1 MNPLVDLANATAD
14 QDRQFASAFA
24 IVNQAI
30 AQRVFPGAALA
41 VTHRGALVAL
51 QPFGSFTYD
60 LDSPPILRETP
71 WDLASLTKP
80 IATASMAMLLY
91 DRDKLS
97 LDAKVIDLLPEFAD
111 PLDPRRQAVTV
122 RMLLAHSS
130 GLPAHRKLYLQ
141 ATGRDAITSAAMR
154 VPLQSAPLQRAEYSD
169 IGFILLGE
177 LIERIAAERLDQFCA
192 REVFAPLKLNLSF
205 SPPPSLAPSVPPTA
219 NDVIYRHRVIQGEV
233 NDENASAM
241 GGVAAHAGLFGDAL
255 SVARFAESILAC
267 IPPRDLR
274 LDPLRDLRPAP
285 PHSPLFLP
293 ETVHLFTTRD
303 ATPGSSRALAWD
315 TPSPPSQSGAM
326 FSPHSFGHLGYTGT
340 SLWCDPE
347 RRLSV
352 TFLTNRTWPD
362 AQNQAIKQLRPP
374 LHDAIVHALETE

>member
-1 MNPLVDLANATAD
+1 LNPQLDLVDATAN
-14 QDRQFASAFA
+14 QDRQFATPFA

-30 AQRVFPGAALA
+30 AQKVFPGAALA
-41 VTHRGALVAL
+41 VTHRGALLAL
-51 QPFGSFTYD
+51 RPFGSFTYEAN
-60 LDSPPILRETP
+60 SPRITRETP

-97 LDAKVIDLLPEFAD
+97 LDTKVIDLLPEFAD

-141 ATGRDAITSAAMR
+141 ATGRDAITAAAMR

-177 LIERIAAERLDQFCA
+177 LLERIAGEPLDQFCA

-205 SPPPSLAPSVPPTA
+205 SPQPSLATSVPPTV
-219 NDVIYRHRVIQGEV
+219 NDVVYRHRIIQGEV

-241 GGVAAHAGLFGDAL
+241 GGVAAHAGLFGDTL
-255 SVARFAESILAC
+255 SVARFVEFILAC
-267 IPPRDLR
+267 IPSCT
-274 LDPLRDLRPAP
+274 
-285 PHSPLFLP
+285 HSPLFLP

-315 TPSPPSQSGAM
+315 TPSAPSQSGTM

-362 AQNQAIKQLRPP
+362 AANQAIKQLRPP
-374 LHDAIVHALETE
+374 LHDAIVRALEAE